1 MRLIL
6 LLIFVLLGSTAAVA
20 EPLSVCPFKSS
31 ELQTVLGIKFDEGRP
46 GMAFGT
52 PGIDARSCK
61 YESKNW
67 SLRVGTQIYKQ
78 PEDAKKFAMGLAGK
92 LVPIVGDADGAVYQ
106 EGQGDNTSPTVWYAR
121 QGVVVELRG
130 MGIWYAESSNRQ
142 TSMEALRVK
151 LAKLRRIP

>member
-6 LLIFVLLGSTAAVA
+6 LLISALFGTTLVGA

-31 ELQTVLGIKFDEGRP
+31 ELQAVLGIKFDEGRSA
-46 GMAFGT
+46 MAFGT
-52 PGIDARSCK
+52 PGIDARACK

-67 SLRVGTQIYKQ
+67 SLRVGTQVYKQ
-78 PEDAKKFAMGLAGK
+78 PEDAKKFGMALAGK
-92 LVPIVGDADGAVYQ
+92 LIPIVGDADGAVYQ

-121 QGVVVELRG
+121 QGVVVELRA

-142 TSMEALRVK
+142 ASMEALRVK